1 MALNHTHIIYDN
13 EVLANEI
20 EDQYNSKLDLLRFVT
35 VDKTLEGV
43 AGDIK
48 KIRRYR
54 ATDGTERLEMGEGN
68 SKNIEVNYAEEQYKI
83 LLLQNRFPY
92 YDEEQMRD
100 PMVVPTGIGHMTTDM
115 FNNSQKRVMTEFS
128 KATLAVATANYDF
141 GAFVDAVAKL
151 DLPEDEDA
159 RKAIEVFGFV
169 NPTHTAEL
177 RKQLKDDLKYVEAF
191 VRTGYIG
198 TVAGVNL
205 YTKKDAPSG
214 YIVIGTRKAVTYFIK
229 KGTEVEQ
236 EREPNI
242 RLNKVYSRKY
252 FLPALT
258 DETQVVRIVKGA
270 SNTGA
275 AITDAAGALTGATKG
290 TAYTKQLTI
299 TGTATVKTEIE
310 RGSLPPGLSLSAA
323 GKITGT
329 PTAIGEYVFSVI
341 ATNAYGAASK
351 EFSITVAEAAQ
362 GD

>member
-1 MALNHTHIIYDN
+1 MALNHNHIIYDN
-13 EVLANEI
+13 EVLSNEI

-35 VDKTLEGV
+35 VDKSLQGV
-43 AGDIK
+43 AGDIR

-54 ATDGTERLEMGEGN
+54 ATDGTEMLEMGEGN
-68 SKNIEVNYAEEQYKI
+68 DKNIEVSYAEEQYRI

-141 GAFVDAVAKL
+141 AAFVDAVAKL

-159 RKAIEVFGFV
+159 RKNIEVFGFV
-169 NPTHTAEL
+169 NAAQSAEL
-177 RKQLKDDLKYVEAF
+177 RKNLKDDLKYVEAF

-205 YTKKDAPSG
+205 YTKKDAPAN
-214 YIVIGTRKAVTYFIK
+214 YIVIATRKAVTYFVK

-275 AITDAAGALTGATKG
+275 GITETAGALTAGKKG
-290 TAYTKQLTI
+290 EAYSVNLTL
-299 TGTATVKTEIE
+299 TGTATVKTAIE
-310 RGSLPPGLSLSAA
+310 RGTLPPGLELSEN

-341 ATNAYGAASK
+341 AVNDYGVASK
-351 EFSITVAEAAQ
+351 EFSITVADES
-362 GD
+362 